1 MNLANVFNDFC
12 TELSNRKCFF
22 SEDNIRFYWF
32 ASMLKQD
39 NNLNHYSLEE
49 PYPTL
54 NKKEL
59 DLMYYNSYNN
69 CSDCSDCDVYN
80 DCNDCSEIWAI
91 EIKFHR
97 HTSDKTFPHPN
108 SAGAIFDDIQR
119 LPSWTN
125 YSGKPV
131 RYFFLYVTDIEMHK
145 YLSSAP
151 ALNHNYRE
159 NLRVFYSSPIGKVN
173 SLSFGVSDTPKSFY
187 EKACE
192 SCSANVSS
200 TGVLSFSGIN
210 IIAKRDDLQC
220 KACSSLQTGECWVRL
235 YEILQSNNNSAQEI
249 VE

>member
-1 MNLANVFNDFC
+1 MDLEKVFENFC
-12 TELSNRKCFF
+12 NELKARTGFL

-39 NNLNHYSLEE
+39 NNLNNYSLEE
-49 PYPTL
+49 PYISL
-54 NKKEL
+54 ADKEL
-59 DLMYYNSYNN
+59 DLMYEDNK
-69 CSDCSDCDVYN
+69 
-80 DCNDCSEIWAI
+80 EILAI

-97 HTSDKTFPHPN
+97 NSTNVAFPHPN

-125 YSGKPV
+125 HSGKPV

-151 ALNHNYRE
+151 ALNHNYRD
-159 NLRVFYSSPIGKVN
+159 NLRVFYSSPKGKVN
-173 SLSFGVSDTPKSFY
+173 TLSFGGVGVSDTPKSFY
-187 EKACE
+187 ENACE

-200 TGVLSFSGIN
+200 TGALSFSGIR
-210 IIAKRDDLQC
+210 IIAKQDDLQC
-220 KACSSLQTGECWVRL
+220 KAYSSLKTGVCWVRL
-235 YEILQSNNNSAQEI
+235 YEIEILQSNNDSAQEI